1 MKRLL
6 YSVLLVAAGAVVYH
20 YVGPELPTNFQLAE
34 LSSPGGLLQTVKGK
48 QFELVSHERNLYRLD
63 TFSGQTW
70 VLTGNQWEPIQNS
83 DAAPASE
90 N

>member
-6 YSVLLVAAGAVVYH
+6 YSVLLVDGGAVVYH
-20 YVGPELPTNFQLAE
+20 YVGPELPPNFQLAE

-63 TFSGQTW
+63 TFSGRTW
-70 VLTGNQWEPIQNS
+70 VLTGNQWEPVDES
-83 DAAPASE
+83 PTE
-90 N
+90 

>member
-48 QFELVSHERNLYRLD
+48 QFELVSLERNLYRLD
-63 TFSGQTW
+63 TFSGQSRR
-70 VLTGNQWEPIQNS
+70 TGGSCQRHGRTPYSNRCR
-83 DAAPASE
+83 
-90 N
+90 